1 MISEIG
7 GDYAQMACDIHQ
19 LLGDLASPA
28 IHRAEPRQVIGWFM
42 AYLRHTVFLSWL
54 VSNFNIANFNM
65 EPHLD
70 RVWV

>member
-1 MISEIG
+1 MIPEIG

-42 AYLRHTVFLSWL
+42 AYLRHTVFLS
-54 VSNFNIANFNM
+54 
-65 EPHLD
+65 
-70 RVWV
+70 